1 MSKMNRMIL
10 GEISAILATGFVV
23 GFLIALSLY

>member
-1 MSKMNRMIL
+1 MKYHLLVL
-10 GEISAILATGFVV
+10 GELSAILATGFVV